1 MAAGRRP
8 SSQSSSQTSKTASV
22 RPSSQPVR
30 SASLPALARPVIEA
44 KAGRPRNLVPVPQ
57 QERGTGPGACIC
69 DRRLFPPKFK
79 VVKPCECQGTCTCG
93 AGQYLP
99 PFAQR
104 GKICLCRKS
113 KGNVY
118 NAEVYSALQTRGGA
132 LWERLGSEAR
142 SLREREGFEKR
153 MQKPSLQACQ
163 LCMRPLVETH
173 VGPEAPTR
181 CSGCQHRYHRK
192 CIDRRR
198 ARGCPQC
205 GKQWEDEDEIQH
217 CVICHDPLVDTLVGL
232 EAPTKW
238 SGCEHRYHL
247 KCIGG
252 MRARNLSQCPQC
264 RQDWDPSGDQE
275 LERKLSNALQHCGI
289 CQYPLVDTLVGLEAP
304 TKWSGCEHR
313 YHLKCIGRL
322 RHHSIRNLKCPQC
335 RQDWDPSGDQELD
348 RKLIE
353 HDFNALQDTL
363 DPAQIAQTS

>member
-1 MAAGRRP
+1 MDVAAGRRP

-44 KAGRPRNLVPVPQ
+44 QAGHPRNLVPVPH

-69 DRRLFPPKFK
+69 DRRLFPPKSK
-79 VVKPCECQGTCTCG
+79 VVKPCECQRTCTCG

-163 LCMRPLVETH
+163 LCMRHWWKPTSVPKPLQGVLVVNIATIESALTEDMP
-173 VGPEAPTR
+173 VVVLNVANSGKTKTR
-181 CSGCQHRYHRK
+181 FSTAQYVTIHWWIPRSVSK
-192 CIDRRR
+192 
-198 ARGCPQC
+198 
-205 GKQWEDEDEIQH
+205 
-217 CVICHDPLVDTLVGL
+217 LL
-232 EAPTKW
+232 
-238 SGCEHRYHL
+238 
-247 KCIGG
+247 
-252 MRARNLSQCPQC
+252 
-264 RQDWDPSGDQE
+264 PSGPVVNIAII
-275 LERKLSNALQHCGI
+275 LSALAECVPGI
-289 CQYPLVDTLVGLEAP
+289 
-304 TKWSGCEHR
+304 
-313 YHLKCIGRL
+313 
-322 RHHSIRNLKCPQC
+322 
-335 RQDWDPSGDQELD
+335 
-348 RKLIE
+348 
-353 HDFNALQDTL
+353 
-363 DPAQIAQTS
+363 